1 MLTVYLSKTGGTYI
15 NTTHITAIFE
25 VVTLSFINTSSK
37 LYSIR
42 FLKRRMLSE
51 VVPDRNSWFN

>member
-1 MLTVYLSKTGGTYI
+1 MLTVYLCKTGGTYI
-15 NTTHITAIFE
+15 NSTHITVIFE

-37 LYSIR
+37 LHSIR